1 MVYGKAGDKVYRVID
16 IEMVKEEKPEIE
28 YVRIYGATVDKY
40 GVLAESQ
47 VIRLEGANIQPVY
60 NSSNFDFTVEKD
72 AASSYTIYSEVV
84 NSTATG
90 VIAAKGKV
98 TITDVTAYYQVLSY
112 PCKVENG
119 KEVIEAG
126 EGATGTIIPDVD
138 SMVRCLRLY
147 LILWPT
153 VLLLL

>member
-98 TITDVTAYYQVLSY
+98 TITDVTAYFRFYLTHVRLR
-112 PCKVENG
+112 
-119 KEVIEAG
+119 
-126 EGATGTIIPDVD
+126 
-138 SMVRCLRLY
+138 MVKR
-147 LILWPT
+147 
-153 VLLLL
+153 